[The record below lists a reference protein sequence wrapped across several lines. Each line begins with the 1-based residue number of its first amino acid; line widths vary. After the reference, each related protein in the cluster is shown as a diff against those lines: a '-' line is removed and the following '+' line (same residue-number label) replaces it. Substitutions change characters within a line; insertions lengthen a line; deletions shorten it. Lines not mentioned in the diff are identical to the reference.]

1 MSAIDLYSP
10 AATSTAPL
18 EKVFAITPD
27 PTAELAYVTRAIC
40 VGVAGAV
47 EVVMVDGT
55 TAVVP
60 ALQPGVLYPIRVKQ
74 VVTAGTTATSII
86 GFV

>member
-1 MSAIDLYSP
+1 MSAIDLYAP

-47 EVVMVDGT
+47 EVEWL
-55 TAVVP
+55 TALP
-60 ALQPGVLYPIRVKQ
+60 LLSPRFSRECCTQYGLNR
-74 VVTAGTTATSII
+74 
-86 GFV
+86 